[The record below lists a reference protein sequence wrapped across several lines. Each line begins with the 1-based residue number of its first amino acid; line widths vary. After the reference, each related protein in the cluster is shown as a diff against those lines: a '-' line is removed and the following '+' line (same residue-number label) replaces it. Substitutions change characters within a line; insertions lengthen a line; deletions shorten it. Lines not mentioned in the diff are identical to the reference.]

1 MCAVVGVFGSP
12 NASKI
17 SYYAL
22 FAMQHRG
29 QESTGISSSDGK
41 NIHLI
46 KDRGLVT
53 EVFNNENYFKLLK
66 GNCAI
71 GHNRYSTAGKDSV
84 LDAQPVFAR
93 YKLGEIS
100 VAHNGNLTNKMEVR
114 NSLIDKGAI
123 FQTQMDTEN
132 IIHLIAKS
140 PKDNL
145 TNRIKD
151 MLLK

>member
-1 MCAVVGVFGSP
+1 MCAVVGVYGSE
-12 NASKI
+12 NAASI
-17 SYYAL
+17 AYYSL

-29 QESTGISSSDGK
+29 QESTGISSADGK
-41 NIHLI
+41 KITLI

-53 EVFNNENYFKLLK
+53 EVFDDNRLSLLK

-100 VAHNGNLTNKMEVR
+100 VAHNGNLVNKMEVR
-114 NSLIDKGAI
+114 NRLIEQYFKPI
-123 FQTQMDTEN
+123 WIQK
-132 IIHLIAKS
+132 ISSI
-140 PKDNL
+140 
-145 TNRIKD
+145 
-151 MLLK
+151 LLRRVKKIN